1 MANSIMN
8 MFATVFG
15 SVMNWFTSFI
25 DSMGLR
31 SFLLAGFAI
40 LFSVTFLI
48 KPLRGS
54 GVSDS
59 VGAAAGKSDK
69 AKNNSSDGD

>member
-59 VGAAAGKSDK
+59 AGAAGKSDK
-69 AKNNSSDGD
+69 VKNNSSDGD